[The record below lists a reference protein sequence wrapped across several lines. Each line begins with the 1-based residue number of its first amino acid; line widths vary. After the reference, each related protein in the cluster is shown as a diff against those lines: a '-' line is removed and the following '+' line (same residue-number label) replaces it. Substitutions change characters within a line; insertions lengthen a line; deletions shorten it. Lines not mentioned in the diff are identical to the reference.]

1 MDVDYNT
8 ISKFWI
14 IIARM
19 MEYIVQV
26 SVRSLNFMG
35 LITHIIIII
44 IIYLFIYL
52 FIYL

>member
-44 IIYLFIYL
+44 IIIIYL